1 MQLEIRPRARRDLRS
16 IVLYIA
22 KRNRD
27 FVVAQRFGQRLLDRC
42 EDLLKAPGMGSP
54 YEERPGVRK
63 LSEGAHK
70 IFYRVTDSKVIILRF
85 WDGRRER
92 DPLI

>member
-1 MQLEIRPRARRDLRS
+1 MHLEIRPRAQGDLRS

-22 KRNRD
+22 KRNSD

-42 EDLLKAPGMGSP
+42 EDLLKAPGMGSL
-54 YEERPGVRK
+54 YEARPGVRK
-63 LSEGAHK
+63 LGEGAYK
-70 IFYRVTDSKVIILRF
+70 IFYRVTNSKVIVLRI
-85 WDGRRER
+85 WDGRREK